1 LKSISQSWYIHL
13 LHKERISR
21 VFKKRKSVENR
32 KAKTKIEELAQ
43 WVETWKRAEVAL
55 EEIRRKELR
64 EFNYEERREA
74 ILGMLELAALFR
86 RPRSTSG
93 MIEMQK
99 LFRKA
104 RP

>member
-1 LKSISQSWYIHL
+1 
-13 LHKERISR
+13 
-21 VFKKRKSVENR
+21 V
-32 KAKTKIEELAQ
+32 KTKIEELAQ

-55 EEIRRKELR
+55 EKVRRKELR

-74 ILGMLELAALFR
+74 VLGMLELAALFR
-86 RPRSTSG
+86 RPRNTSG